1 MKKIFL
7 ALSLI
12 VTVGLAMAQVNP
24 INHMG
29 NTRSSVDDISGTEP
43 VFIES
48 FLFKEQILKDYH
60 NNIGDQKN
68 VTNLNPGGDEYD
80 GDLPYIEYGTFTN
93 DGEVI
98 IIPNATSNNVAFISW
113 DTQEILA
120 MVDVNVYPCHVSV
133 TDDYAFVSTLD
144 NAVDVIELNNYSVVE
159 TISLPGMSYYSEV
172 SPDGSYI
179 YILTEGQEDYSRTCE
194 VYSTSDFSFQHSI
207 DNLPTLPVSPT
218 TVSNTGK
225 QFIRFYPFHISFSQQ
240 KLLQLDRDNQLWRV
254 HDLNTGELI
263 ESIYGIGRCYMADI
277 SNDGNFLVA
286 KNALAPHTL
295 YQFDLINNSVSA
307 SIDPGASYTGTIAA
321 NTDGSKAYMHGRI
334 IDFATGNINQII
346 GGGGGWNNNLPTMGD
361 GSYVVCGED
370 VIDFDTE
377 AIVDSNDEGM
387 GGGKLTHENLY
398 RIVGGNP
405 MSFEAIYLFDFSSL
419 NTIEYVGSQMTG
431 PIPEGDGP
439 YRVAVANDG
448 SKAVVTNGYSYN
460 ASIVDLSTNTVSAVV
475 ELGEKCI
482 NVAIT
487 HDGQYAVLGGHDQET
502 VKIIDLTTEELVA
515 VVPAGDRPRNIA
527 IAPDDSYAYV
537 ANIASN
543 TISKILLDG
552 ENSEEVAELATN
564 TQYAYYWVFGL
575 TSKIAL
581 TPDGDY
587 LLLPADNQLQII
599 ETSSFQIIAS
609 IDVGDKPVD
618 VVINNDGTFASVL
631 NLFEKSISIIQLDG
645 ANSSLVGTFSHNFI
659 KVPRIKYNS
668 VLDQLVAVDIGD
680 INGGSKIVVMN
691 PETGELISTET
702 YPGYGEVWDVGFDSN
717 GSIVALTNA
726 ALGINATVHV
736 GTETYAIDAGPI
748 VFDVC
753 PQTNTAVVACS
764 GYGGKDNI
772 AIVNFT
778 GAPTPTVELS
788 QTDYFFQLVEGEEG
802 TDTLTIY
809 NTGEWALN
817 YSIDIAYNTKKHNA
831 KNANV
836 NKQTPLLQNVNPSSE
851 NYNTMNWN
859 SSAEKSN
866 DILWDNT
873 NINLSSSGI
882 PSIDLRAVGG
892 EGRAF
897 TADDFIVPDGDLW
910 IVDYI
915 YTQGFSNVDEN
926 KADEFIVTIYNDN
939 SGEPGDIYFTE
950 TFITS
955 ETITH
960 DNQEFNLSTPI
971 ELNSG
976 HYWLSVHAVYY
987 DGTNTD
993 EYQWYW
999 RLGFINVENEAMFND
1014 YAGFWGSPGWLNMTG
1029 WGIDQKSVF
1038 FLMEGEKYGETAW
1051 LDVDSYTGS
1060 IGTDDNEDITIMI
1073 NSTSL
1078 PPGFYEANLI
1088 INSNDPDNPSVNVEV
1103 TLEIL
1108 PVGIHAFENANSNIQ
1123 VYPNPAMDY
1132 VKVSSLELIE
1142 SLQIF
1147 SSKGEEIHNDF
1158 SINEHNT
1165 EVNLQQF
1172 TDGIYII
1179 KIVTDSE
1186 VKTHKIVK
1194 K

>member
-1 MKKIFL
+1 
-7 ALSLI
+7 
-12 VTVGLAMAQVNP
+12 
-24 INHMG
+24 
-29 NTRSSVDDISGTEP
+29 
-43 VFIES
+43 
-48 FLFKEQILKDYH
+48 
-60 NNIGDQKN
+60 
-68 VTNLNPGGDEYD
+68 
-80 GDLPYIEYGTFTN
+80 
-93 DGEVI
+93 
-98 IIPNATSNNVAFISW
+98 
-113 DTQEILA
+113 
-120 MVDVNVYPCHVSV
+120 
-133 TDDYAFVSTLD
+133 
-144 NAVDVIELNNYSVVE
+144 
-159 TISLPGMSYYSEV
+159 
-172 SPDGSYI
+172 
-179 YILTEGQEDYSRTCE
+179 
-194 VYSTSDFSFQHSI
+194 
-207 DNLPTLPVSPT
+207 
-218 TVSNTGK
+218 
-225 QFIRFYPFHISFSQQ
+225 
-240 KLLQLDRDNQLWRV
+240 
-254 HDLNTGELI
+254 
-263 ESIYGIGRCYMADI
+263 MADI

-286 KNALAPHTL
+286 KNALDPYTL
-295 YQFDLINNSVSA
+295 YQFDLTTNSISA
-307 SIDPGASYTGTIAA
+307 SIDPGASYTGNIAA

-334 IDFATGNINQII
+334 IEFATGNINQII

-361 GSYVVCGED
+361 GSYVVCGKD

-377 AIVDSNDEGM
+377 TIVDSNDEGM
-387 GGGKLTHENLY
+387 GGGKITHESLY
-398 RIVGGNP
+398 RVVRGNQL
-405 MSFEAIYLFDFSSL
+405 SFEAIYLFDFSSL
-419 NTIEYVGSQMTG
+419 NSLEYVGSQMTG

-448 SKAVVTNGYSYN
+448 SKAVVTNVYSYN
-460 ASIVDLSTNTVSAVV
+460 ASIVDLNTNTVSAVI
-475 ELGEKCI
+475 ELGEKC
-482 NVAIT
+482 NTVAIT
-487 HDGQYAVLGGHDQET
+487 HDSQYAIIGGEDQET
-502 VKIIDLTTEELVA
+502 VKIIDLTAEEIVA
-515 VVPAGDRPRNIA
+515 IVPAGDRPRNIA

-552 ENSEEVAELATN
+552 ENSQEVAELATN
-564 TQYAYYWVFGL
+564 TQYGYYWVYGL

-587 LLLPADNQLQII
+587 LLLPADGQLQII
-599 ETSSFQIIAS
+599 ETSGFQIIAS
-609 IDVGDKPVD
+609 IDVGDSPVD
-618 VVINNDGTFASVL
+618 VVVNNDGTFASVL
-631 NLFEKSISIIQLDG
+631 NLFEKSISIVQLDG
-645 ANSSLVGTFSHNFI
+645 AGSSLVGTFSHDFN

-668 VLDQLVAVDIGD
+668 VLDQVVAVDIG
-680 INGGSKIVVMN
+680 NGGVGSKIVVMN
-691 PETGELISTET
+691 PATGALISTES

-726 ALGINATVHV
+726 AMGISATVHV
-736 GTETYAIDAGPI
+736 GTETYAINAGPI

-778 GAPTPTVELS
+778 GAPTPTIELS
-788 QTDYFFQLVEGEEG
+788 QTAYNFQLVEGEED
-802 TDTLTIY
+802 TDILTIS

-817 YSIDIAYNTKKHNA
+817 YSIDIEYITEKHNA
-831 KNANV
+831 
-836 NKQTPLLQNVNPSSE
+836 NKGSAKKQIPFTQNVNPSAE
-851 NYNTMNWN
+851 NQDTKSWN
-859 SSAEKSN
+859 SGGGKSN
-866 DILWDNT
+866 AILWDNT
-873 NINLSSSGI
+873 NINLSGSGI
-882 PSIDLRAVGG
+882 PSIDLQAVGG

-926 KADEFIVTIYNDN
+926 KPNEFIVTIYNDN

-950 TFITS
+950 TFIPS
-955 ETITH
+955 EIITH
-960 DNQEFNLSTPI
+960 DHQEFYLNTPI

-999 RLGFINVENEAMFND
+999 RLGYINVENEAMFND
-1014 YAGFWGSPGWLNMTG
+1014 YAGFWGSPGWLSMTG

-1051 LDVDSYTGS
+1051 LGVDNYSGS
-1060 IGTDDNEDITIMI
+1060 IGTGSDEDITIMV

-1078 PPGFYEANLI
+1078 DPGMYEANLI
-1088 INSNDPDNPSVNVEV
+1088 INSNDPDNSSVNVTV

-1108 PVGIHAFENANSNIQ
+1108 PVGINDFENAKSNIQ
-1123 VYPNPAMDY
+1123 VYPNPVTDY

-1142 SLQIF
+1142 SLQVF
-1147 SSKGEEIHNDF
+1147 SSKGEEIHNNF
-1158 SINEHNT
+1158 SLNEYNT

-1172 TDGIYII
+1172 NNGLYII

-1186 VKTHKIVK
+1186 VKFHKIVK